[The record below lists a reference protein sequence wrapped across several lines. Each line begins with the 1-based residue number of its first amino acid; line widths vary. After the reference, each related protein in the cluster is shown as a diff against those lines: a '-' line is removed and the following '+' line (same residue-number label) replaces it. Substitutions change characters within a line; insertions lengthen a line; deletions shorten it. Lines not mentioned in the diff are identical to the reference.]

1 MITKF
6 DSLYAGHVD
15 MGDVGYGGTAV
26 NDRAFGNEH
35 LSSVYAKTDAI
46 AQTMDANGYDTFW
59 LAEHHFQPEGYE
71 CIPNVLMSAVHLA
84 HATERLNIGCGFNIA
99 PMWHPLR
106 LAEDYATADIL
117 TGGRVIFGVGRG
129 YHSREIETFGSPLFD
144 QGGNR
149 DLFEEQVDIIFK
161 AFNEEAF
168 SHKGKYYTIPPSVP
182 YRGYQLERITVVP
195 RPLRLPVECWQP
207 IQSATPRGLDFMAKH
222 GIKGII
228 GGGVAEGGAM
238 RRVVEAY
245 RDANARAGRELALG
259 ENLSFGFHFYIADSK
274 EKAMREA
281 AKYFEENLKMFG
293 PLRLVR
299 ALSDEQIDAM
309 SDPRR
314 ASTAD
319 LPRIEGA
326 VEAGG
331 FLCGPPDLITEQ
343 LRRVEASYPGLD
355 RVSVSLPVGAPQ
367 AVITEQLEWFAAEVM
382 AGFGG
387 GKAVGD
393 AAAAASA
400 GDAGAAA
407 ASAADAAAG
416 AGASA
421 ADAAAGGD

>member
-15 MGDVGYGGTAV
+15 MDNIGYAGTAV
-26 NDRAFGNEH
+26 NDRLFDNEH
-35 LSSVYAKTDAI
+35 LASVYAKTDAI
-46 AQTMDANGYDTFW
+46 AKTMDANGYNTFW

-71 CIPNVLMSAVHLA
+71 CIPNVLLNAVHLA
-84 HATERLNIGCGFNIA
+84 HITERLNIGCGFNIA

-161 AFNEEAF
+161 AFNEASF
-168 SHKGKYYTIPPSVP
+168 SHHGKNYTIPPSVP
-182 YRGYQLERITVVP
+182 YRGYQLEEISLVP

-228 GGGVAEGGAM
+228 GGGVAEGGAIH
-238 RRVVEAY
+238 RVVEAF
-245 RDANARAGRELALG
+245 RDAYAHKGEDLELG
-259 ENLSFGFHFYIADSK
+259 ENLSFGFHFYLSDSK
-274 EKAMREA
+274 EKATREA
-281 AKYFEENLKMFG
+281 AGFFEENLKMFG

-299 ALSDEQIDAM
+299 ALSEEQIEAM
-309 SDPRR
+309 SDPKR
-314 ASTAD
+314 ALTFD

-326 VEAGG
+326 VETGG
-331 FLCGPPDLITEQ
+331 FLCGTPEEVTEH
-343 LRRVEASYPGLD
+343 LKRVEEMYPGLD
-355 RVSVSLPVGAPQ
+355 RISVSQPVGTPE
-367 AVITEQLEWFAAEVM
+367 AVITEQLEWFAEEVM
-382 AGFGG
+382 PAFS
-387 GKAVGD
+387 ARVAEPVPGD
-393 AAAAASA
+393 
-400 GDAGAAA
+400 D
-407 ASAADAAAG
+407 
-416 AGASA
+416 
-421 ADAAAGGD
+421 